1 SFGEG
6 FVMNDT
12 IYLMYGEILESY
24 DSDFSLL
31 NIYDYGRRIENT
43 DIVKI
48 GSNNWT
54 IGYSVDFE
62 NPHESS
68 TILKSV
74 ILIRNASKQEIT
86 DGHRELK
93 WNKFEMKIGN
103 SNNLFLPV
111 RSIAAM
117 KIVNNNSIIGHGPL
131 FESSD

>member
-1 SFGEG
+1 FISTNTALKLDQNLEIVDSSSATFWSEESVPYSFGEG

-74 ILIRNASKQEIT
+74 ILIRN
-86 DGHRELK
+86 
-93 WNKFEMKIGN
+93 
-103 SNNLFLPV
+103 
-111 RSIAAM
+111 
-117 KIVNNNSIIGHGPL
+117 
-131 FESSD
+131 